1 MVTFPTVVGQFAEF
15 DQIMRS
21 DPDSLRQMIA
31 RVQTWLIHTRW
42 KKLIYGA
49 ISVQKCE
56 WIYNIVYITQYT
68 HECRCVG
75 WQGFK
80 TITLS
85 ERVKDVLS
93 YLLL

>member
-1 MVTFPTVVGQFAEF
+1 MVISPIVVGQFAEF

-21 DPDSLRQMIA
+21 DPESLRQMIA

-56 WIYNIVYITQYT
+56 WMYMYT
-68 HECRCVG
+68 VQCLYFVG
-75 WQGFK
+75 HYFR
-80 TITLS
+80 
-85 ERVKDVLS
+85 EF
-93 YLLL
+93 